1 MGPKDSLK
9 KSNQVCTRII
19 GYSNY
24 KHHNT
29 TKTSHVIIIFV
40 QNSFNNRN
48 HGN

>member
-29 TKTSHVIIIFV
+29 TNTIDVIIIFV
-40 QNSFNNRN
+40 QDFLKNRN